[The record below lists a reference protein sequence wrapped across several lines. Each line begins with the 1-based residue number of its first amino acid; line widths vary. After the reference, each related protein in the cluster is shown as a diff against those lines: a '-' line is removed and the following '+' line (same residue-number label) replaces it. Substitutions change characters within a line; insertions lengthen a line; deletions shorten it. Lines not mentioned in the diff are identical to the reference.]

1 MPQQRLGIAYP
12 AVVIHSGGGRGAQV
26 PKLELRLGNAGGIP
40 SGVEAVAEHVLCQ
53 RLTRLVHKQVRGV
66 RFGLGFVRL
75 DLGQQL
81 LKFACYLDAQLGCLA
96 LADVEHAAGNVVGA
110 HAKHVGRALAIE
122 ERQVDS
128 EPQGSAAFSSSRAIR
143 SSPTTTSRPSSRKP
157 RTPAQGLEAF
167 VRPCSRAKFHMREQG
182 LLPIGAH
189 LADGI
194 RNRLS
199 R

>member
-1 MPQQRLGIAYP
+1 MEYP
-12 AVVIHSGGGRGAQV
+12 AVVIQSGSCRGAQV
-26 PKLELRLGNAGGIP
+26 PKLELRLWNAGGIP
-40 SGVEAVAEHVLCQ
+40 SGVDAVAEHVLCQ
-53 RLTRLVHKQVRGV
+53 RLTRLVHKQLRDV
-66 RFGLGFVRL
+66 RFDLDFVRL

-81 LKFACYLDAQLGCLA
+81 LKCACYLDAQLGGCLA

-110 HAKHVGRALAIE
+110 HTQHVGRALASE

-128 EPQGSAAFSSSRAIR
+128 EPQGYCGLLQQ
-143 SSPTTTSRPSSRKP
+143 PSHQVVADYDIPPILPEASH
-157 RTPAQGLEAF
+157 ACAGVGGLREALF
-167 VRPCSRAKFHMREQG
+167 PGKVPHVREQG

>member
-1 MPQQRLGIAYP
+1 MAYP

-53 RLTRLVHKQVRGV
+53 RLTRLVHKQLRGV
-66 RFGLGFVRL
+66 RFDLDFVRL

-81 LKFACYLDAQLGCLA
+81 LKCACYLDAQLGCLA

-110 HAKHVGRALAIE
+110 HAKHVGRALASE

-128 EPQGSAAFSSSRAIR
+128 EPQGY
-143 SSPTTTSRPSSRKP
+143 
-157 RTPAQGLEAF
+157 
-167 VRPCSRAKFHMREQG
+167 CG
-182 LLPIGAH
+182 LLQQPSHQVVADYDIPPILPEASHACAGVGGLREA
-189 LADGI
+189 LFPGKVPYARTGTSPDWRAPG
-194 RNRLS
+194 RWNPES
-199 R
+199 AEPVVQFA